1 MYRSHSLPPAIPL
14 SDDRFVPS
22 PIFVD
27 LGVQESPFD
36 VPFPFRFPF
45 RPLRRPPVLDGQL
58 LIEGFSNG

>member
-1 MYRSHSLPPAIPL
+1 MYRSYSLPPAIPL

-27 LGVQESPFD
+27 LGVQKTPFD
-36 VPFPFRFPF
+36 YPFHF

-58 LIEGFSNG
+58 LIEGFGNG